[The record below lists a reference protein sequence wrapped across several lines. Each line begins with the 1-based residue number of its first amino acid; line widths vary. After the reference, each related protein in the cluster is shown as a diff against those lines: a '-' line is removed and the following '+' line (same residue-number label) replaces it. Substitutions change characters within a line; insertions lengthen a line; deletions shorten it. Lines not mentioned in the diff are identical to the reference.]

1 MLEQDYILLILN
13 CVKYR
18 TKALKQKETWLQ
30 ELPNN
35 LIYFHIIGN
44 PNLTKDYLFDYNN
57 NILYVNC
64 EDDYNSLPKK
74 VINAYSAIT
83 KEYQFKYIF
92 KTDDDQNL
100 TNSNFF
106 QTLIKVLNI
115 NSVNSVNNKL
125 KPHYGGYIV
134 DVKVPYISKYKLIH
148 PELPDNLIINQG
160 KYCSGRFYFLSD
172 EAVTDLIF
180 KKDLIKAEL
189 LEDYAIGT
197 HLSSIFKTNIFFIDT
212 NSYFK
217 DDV

>member
-1 MLEQDYILLILN
+1 MIEQDYILLILN

-18 TKALKQKETWLQ
+18 NKALKQKETWLQ

-35 LIYFHIIGN
+35 LIYFHIIGD
-44 PNLTKDYLFDYNN
+44 PNLTNDYLFDHNN

-74 VINAYSAIT
+74 VINAYSAIS

-92 KTDDDQNL
+92 KTDDDQEL
-100 TNSNFF
+100 TNKTFF
-106 QTLIKVLNI
+106 QTLIKVLNTKNI
-115 NSVNSVNNKL
+115 LDSNL

-134 DVKVPYISKYKLIH
+134 DVKVPYICKYNLIH

-160 KYCSGRFYFLSD
+160 KYCSGRFYFLSE
-172 EAVTDLIF
+172 EAIADLLF

-197 HLSSIFKTNIFFIDT
+197 HLLANFKTNIFFIDT

>member
-1 MLEQDYILLILN
+1 MIKQDYILLILN

-18 TKALKQKETWLQ
+18 NKALKQKETWLQ
-30 ELPNN
+30 KLPNN
-35 LIYFHIIGN
+35 LIYFHIIGD
-44 PNLTKDYLFDYNN
+44 PNLTNDYLFDNDN

-74 VINAYSAIT
+74 AINAYSAIS

-92 KTDDDQNL
+92 KTDDDQEL
-100 TNSNFF
+100 TNKTFF
-106 QTLIKVLNI
+106 QTLIKVLNTKNI
-115 NSVNSVNNKL
+115 LDSNL

-134 DVKVPYISKYKLIH
+134 DVKVSYICKYNLIH

-172 EAVTDLIF
+172 EAVADLLF
-180 KKDLIKAEL
+180 KKDLIKVEL

-217 DDV
+217 DFF